1 LETKANFVLI
11 GAFTLA
17 GLLGILGFF
26 LWFAQVELDRQFDYY
41 DIRFST
47 VAGLGNASDVRFSG
61 LPVGRVVDVQ
71 LSPDQDGS
79 VLVRVEVDAA
89 TPVRTDSVATIEA
102 QGVTGVS
109 FVSISSGSPSAD
121 LLEPTSE
128 DPVPEIESGRSTLQ
142 SLSEDA
148 PQLLEEA
155 LQLVADLGELLGSDN
170 RERLNR
176 IISNV
181 EAASDDFSTT
191 LEGFSSVTTTV
202 NDFAEQINRFN
213 ETLNTLTGDLTD
225 VLQTAD
231 QTLVSIGELSEQG
244 KGVLANGDQTL
255 TAAQSAIARTETFVT
270 TELSQTTEELRATAT
285 ALQDEIAAL
294 SAEARALMAT
304 LNTTGATATARL
316 EEAQATLDAADA
328 LIARLDGTAEIV
340 GDAAGTF
347 DTLMREEGAP
357 LLAET
362 RAMVA
367 EADRAVASV
376 AGIATTDLPMI
387 IADIRE
393 TAGTFRT
400 VTTEVGE
407 NLTASSQSAEEVLQT
422 ARVTLEDARV
432 SFANAND
439 TLVAINDA
447 LETGDRA
454 LSAAERAFTGAD
466 RVINEDITGILDGLE
481 QSLDSLNAA
490 VGQVSEDLPG
500 ISQDLRAAGRSAS
513 ETFAELRRLTDA
525 ASPPIREFTS
535 TALPLYSRLAQES
548 RALIANLDRLT
559 DQIQKDP
566 ARFFLDRET
575 PEFRR

>member
-1 LETKANFVLI
+1 
-11 GAFTLA
+11 
-17 GLLGILGFF
+17 
-26 LWFAQVELDRQFDYY
+26 
-41 DIRFST
+41 
-47 VAGLGNASDVRFSG
+47 
-61 LPVGRVVDVQ
+61 
-71 LSPDQDGS
+71 
-79 VLVRVEVDAA
+79 
-89 TPVRTDSVATIEA
+89 
-102 QGVTGVS
+102 
-109 FVSISSGSPSAD
+109 
-121 LLEPTSE
+121 
-128 DPVPEIESGRSTLQ
+128 
-142 SLSEDA
+142 
-148 PQLLEEA
+148 
-155 LQLVADLGELLGSDN
+155 
-170 RERLNR
+170 
-176 IISNV
+176 
-181 EAASDDFSTT
+181 
-191 LEGFSSVTTTV
+191 
-202 NDFAEQINRFN
+202 
-213 ETLNTLTGDLTD
+213 
-225 VLQTAD
+225 
-231 QTLVSIGELSEQG
+231 
-244 KGVLANGDQTL
+244 
-255 TAAQSAIARTETFVT
+255 
-270 TELSQTTEELRATAT
+270 
-285 ALQDEIAAL
+285 
-294 SAEARALMAT
+294 
-304 LNTTGATATARL
+304 
-316 EEAQATLDAADA
+316 
-328 LIARLDGTAEIV
+328 
-340 GDAAGTF
+340 
-347 DTLMREEGAP
+347 
-357 LLAET
+357 
-362 RAMVA
+362 
-367 EADRAVASV
+367 VASV